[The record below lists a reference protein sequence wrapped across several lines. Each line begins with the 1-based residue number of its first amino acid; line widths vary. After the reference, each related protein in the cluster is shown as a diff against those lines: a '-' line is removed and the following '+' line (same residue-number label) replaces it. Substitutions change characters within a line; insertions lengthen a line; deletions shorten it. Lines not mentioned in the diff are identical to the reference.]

1 MEAKKLTTWLLLGVL
16 GVLLSSCALLPCGTS
31 TDPVVD
37 TTDTGVVQPPPPPPP
52 PPPEEEE
59 ETEPEEPPAFVSGV
73 DEEGNAVDVPTD
85 EQGRALSTTFNFEF
99 DKSDLSSA
107 DFARLQQIAKRLI
120 EHRDKNAKISGHC
133 DERGTREYN
142 LALGERRAKAV
153 ADFLMSA
160 GVRESQISTA
170 SFGEEIPLDTAS
182 TEAAWAK
189 NRRAVIDIR

>member
-16 GVLLSSCALLPCGTS
+16 AVLLSSCAFLPCGS
-31 TDPVVD
+31 ETDTVVD
-37 TTDTGVVQPPPPPPP
+37 TPAPEVPAPPPPPP
-52 PPPEEEE
+52 PPPEPPSDP
-59 ETEPEEPPAFVSGV
+59 EPEEPDPFVAGT
-73 DEEGNAVDVPTD
+73 DEEGNEILVPTD
-85 EQGRALSTTFNFEF
+85 DDGQAINTTFNFEF
-99 DKSDLSSA
+99 DKSDISTA
-107 DFARLQQIAKRLI
+107 DFTRLQQIARRLV
-120 EHRDKNAKISGHC
+120 EHRDRSATISGHC

-160 GVRESQISTA
+160 GVRESQITTA
-170 SFGEEIPLDTAS
+170 TFGEEVPLDTAS

>member
-1 MEAKKLTTWLLLGVL
+1 MEANKLTTWLLLGVL
-16 GVLLSSCALLPCGTS
+16 AVLLSSCAILPCGNDTEPVVET
-31 TDPVVD
+31 TDPGEVP
-37 TTDTGVVQPPPPPPP
+37 PPPPPPP
-52 PPPEEEE
+52 PPPEPDDP
-59 ETEPEEPPAFVSGV
+59 EPEEPSPFVAGT
-73 DEEGNAVDVPTD
+73 DEEGNDILVPTD
-85 EQGRALSTTFNFEF
+85 SDGRAINTTFNFEF
-99 DKSDLSSA
+99 DKSDISAA

-120 EHRDKNAKISGHC
+120 EHRDRNATISGHC

-160 GVRESQISTA
+160 GVRESQITTA
-170 SFGEEIPLDTAS
+170 SFGEEVPIDTGS

>member
-1 MEAKKLTTWLLLGVL
+1 MEAKKLTTWLLLGVF

-31 TDPVVD
+31 TEPVED
-37 TTDTGVVQPPPPPPP
+37 TTETVDQQPPPPPPPP
-52 PPPEEEE
+52 PPPEEDEV
-59 ETEPEEPPAFVSGV
+59 EPEEPPPFVQGV

-153 ADFLMSA
+153 ADFLMSS
-160 GVRESQISTA
+160 GVRESQITTA

>member
-16 GVLLSSCALLPCGTS
+16 GVLLSSCAMLPCGTS
-31 TDPVVD
+31 TDPVVE
-37 TTDTGVVQPPPPPPP
+37 TTDPVVVQPPPPPPP
-52 PPPEEEE
+52 PPPQEPDEP
-59 ETEPEEPPAFVSGV
+59 EPEEPSPFVAGV
-73 DEEGNAVDVPTD
+73 DEDGNAVDVPTD
-85 EQGRALSTTFNFEF
+85 EQGNALSTTFNFEF

-107 DFARLQQIAKRLI
+107 DFARLQQIAKRLT
-120 EHRDKNAKISGHC
+120 EHRDKSATISGHC

-153 ADFLMSA
+153 AEFLMSS
-160 GVRESQISTA
+160 GVRESQISTRT
-170 SFGEEIPLDTAS
+170 FGEEIPLDAAS

>member
-1 MEAKKLTTWLLLGVL
+1 MEAKKLMTWVLLGVL
-16 GVLLSSCALLPCGTS
+16 AVLLSSCAILPCGTD
-31 TDPVVD
+31 TETVD
-37 TTDTGVVQPPPPPPP
+37 TTEPAVVQPPPPPPP
-52 PPPEEEE
+52 PPPEPVDP
-59 ETEPEEPPAFVSGV
+59 EPDEPPPFVAGT
-73 DEEGNAVDVPTD
+73 DEEGNEVLVPTD
-85 EQGRALSTTFNFEF
+85 SDGRAINTTFNFEF
-99 DKSDLSSA
+99 DKSDISTA

-120 EHRDKNAKISGHC
+120 EHRDRSATISGHC

-160 GVRESQISTA
+160 GVRESQITTA
-170 SFGEEIPLDTAS
+170 TFGEEVPIDTAS

>member
-1 MEAKKLTTWLLLGVL
+1 MEAKKLTTWLLVGVL
-16 GVLLSSCALLPCGTS
+16 AVLLSSCASLPCGT
-31 TDPVVD
+31 TTETVD
-37 TTDTGVVQPPPPPPP
+37 TTEPTVVQPPPPPPP
-52 PPPEEEE
+52 PPPEPAEEE
-59 ETEPEEPPAFVSGV
+59 PDVPPPFVAGV
-73 DEEGNAVDVPTD
+73 DAEGNPIVVPTD
-85 EQGRALSTTFNFEF
+85 EQGKPLNTTFNFEF

-107 DFARLQQIAKRLI
+107 DFARLQQIAKRLT
-120 EHRDKNAKISGHC
+120 ENRDRNAKISGHC

-160 GVRESQISTA
+160 GVRESQISTV
-170 SFGEEIPLDTAS
+170 SFGEEVPLDAAS